1 MESKDGDHSH
11 STCNSALSQSPSPG
25 LLGQWSTKAM
35 LWNRSRTETC
45 PQNQDFCKKNGHVL
59 LNSLQSQKSSK
70 KFFRR
75 VTMKNEILF
84 LYAVSKMA
92 SWLKY
97 NSVPSSANESSA
109 ALSLASVL
117 QFTICIPQD
126 LQESIQD
133 WDIPTLIM
141 ADRNDHGKEKF

>member
-1 MESKDGDHSH
+1 
-11 STCNSALSQSPSPG
+11 
-25 LLGQWSTKAM
+25 
-35 LWNRSRTETC
+35 
-45 PQNQDFCKKNGHVL
+45 
-59 LNSLQSQKSSK
+59 
-70 KFFRR
+70 
-75 VTMKNEILF
+75 MKNEILF